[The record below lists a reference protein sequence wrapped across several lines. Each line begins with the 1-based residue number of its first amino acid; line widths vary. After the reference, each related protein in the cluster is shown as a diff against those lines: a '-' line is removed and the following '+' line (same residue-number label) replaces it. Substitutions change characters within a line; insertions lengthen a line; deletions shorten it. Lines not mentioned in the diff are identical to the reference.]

1 MLLFTNLALGERKM
15 TTEPSETI
23 SSPQALADRVAIVT
37 GAGRGIGRG
46 IARCLARAGAGVV
59 VVDKEEERIAP
70 VVSEV
75 EGLGR
80 RGLGISADVA
90 RVDDVKRVVRET
102 MERFGKIDILVN
114 NAGVLVVRRMIEQ
127 TEEEWDRVLD
137 VNLKGAFLCCREVVP
152 EMMAHQRGAIVN
164 IASIAAFHVT
174 VPHVPYAASKA
185 GVVALTRDLAYE
197 VGRHG
202 IRVNAIAPGPIE
214 TPMAR
219 IAGEEQRQRIAAN
232 VPLGRIGQPEDIG
245 NAVVFLASD
254 AASFITGAT
263 LPVSGGADLHVA

>member
-1 MLLFTNLALGERKM
+1 M
-15 TTEPSETI
+15 TTERSEKN
-23 SSPQALADRVAIVT
+23 SFPPVLADRVAIVT

-46 IARCLARAGAGVV
+46 IARCLARAGAEVV
-59 VVDKEEERIAP
+59 IVDQAEDRIAA
-70 VVSEV
+70 VVAEI
-75 EGLGR
+75 EALGR
-80 RGLGISADVA
+80 RGFGVSADVA
-90 RVDDVKRVVRET
+90 RADDVKRVLRET
-102 MERFGKIDILVN
+102 LGRFGKIDILVN

-127 TEEEWDRVLD
+127 TEEDWDRVLD
-137 VNLKGAFLCCREVVP
+137 VNLKGMFLCAREVVP
-152 EMMAHQRGAIVN
+152 EMIARKRGAIVN

-174 VPHVPYAASKA
+174 VPHVPYAASKS

-202 IRVNAIAPGPIE
+202 IRVNAIAPGPVE

-219 IAGEEQRQRIAAN
+219 IASEEQRQQIAGTI
-232 VPLGRIGQPEDIG
+232 PLGRLGQPEDIG

-263 LPVSGGADLHVA
+263 LPVSGGSDLHVA